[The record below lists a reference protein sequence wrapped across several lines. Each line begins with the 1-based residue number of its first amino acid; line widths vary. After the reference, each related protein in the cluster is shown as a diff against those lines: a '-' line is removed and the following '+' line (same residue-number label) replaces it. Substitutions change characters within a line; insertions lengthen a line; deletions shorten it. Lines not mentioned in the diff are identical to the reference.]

1 MGMYTAPA
9 PGTRTGPN
17 TVQRYPAGD
26 PRRYA
31 NQGGVPP
38 GSMPGKPQLVG
49 GPVNRPI
56 INPPPAPMPPARP
69 MPPPQPPVGRPGGPQ
84 LIGGP
89 VGRPI
94 IGPPPAPM
102 PSMPYGGPIGNP
114 GLPPGVGIQGGP
126 FIPPGGQPGQP
137 PAQNNGP
144 DLDSW
149 IKQTLGPKF
158 VAPNDDID
166 FKGYFAQNPGQ
177 DIFSLSKQW
186 RSLYPNANE
195 LPPGV
200 SIGPGGGMPQ
210 GPAMSGAN
218 NLIDP
223 QTGQPIGLPT
233 NGMGGGKA
241 GMNGPQIGYGF
252 NPNTGG
258 PLGPQSQPM
267 PNFASALGTASPLFN
282 TIQR

>member
-114 GLPPGVGIQGGP
+114 GLPPGVGIQGGLP
-126 FIPPGGQPGQP
+126 NREDGRDPYLYGPDAGPGFGYNPGGSTTPGSGMMPQPGYGGP
-137 PAQNNGP
+137 YTPRP
-144 DLDSW
+144 DL
-149 IKQTLGPKF
+149 GPNIGF
-158 VAPNDDID
+158 
-166 FKGYFAQNPGQ
+166 
-177 DIFSLSKQW
+177 
-186 RSLYPNANE
+186 
-195 LPPGV
+195 GV
-200 SIGPGGGMPQ
+200 
-210 GPAMSGAN
+210 
-218 NLIDP
+218 
-223 QTGQPIGLPT
+223 GLP
-233 NGMGGGKA
+233 
-241 GMNGPQIGYGF
+241 Q
-252 NPNTGG
+252 
-258 PLGPQSQPM
+258 
-267 PNFASALGTASPLFN
+267 PNFASALGTASPLLN
-282 TIQR
+282 TIRR